1 MDQYLILAYSLAIL
15 TYYLGVLIYAIPIPW
30 WGIKKWAPTLIYDA
44 LAASLLVL
52 MFSTIVELVN
62 YLGSLLNVDWQAYF
76 EWLTS
81 RIAIMG
87 SFISFL
93 VTLSLMLS
101 SAGVKAVSTAVLG
114 PIISLATYTLIV
126 LEIFFILGLVFNQ
139 FFAKI
144 MIIGILLYSI
154 PFRIA
159 RGAGAALVAMSI
171 VFTLALPLLPVFTHA
186 FTIQGTEERILEIT
200 EKMGKVNVEEW
211 GIVFVKGHVTDR
223 KGKPV
228 NNILTKWFAL
238 LKQGEVYV
246 ASYVTLENG
255 WFDAGRPYGG
265 LPYNVMLKLK
275 AEYCGIELTPEPR
288 IIDPHTDF
296 TYNPLKDPNADYFV
310 EIKIKDM
317 ITISKYFFV
326 KSNSNEALNTLKI
339 TKGGDLVNLKFTIS
353 KPATITL
360 VIHKEYNVDKVI
372 VNSTKTI
379 RYSKIKNWGGVSFQ
393 IYEVFLNEGT
403 WVLSVRANFQRNV
416 KDPKITDKGY
426 LETISK
432 NIGDFEEL
440 GKVIANAVFEWIV
453 LPGTY
458 LSILIMSTY
467 SLAYA
472 IGGRKIRLPI
482 KT

>member
-44 LAASLLVL
+44 LTASLLVL

-62 YLGSLLNVDWQAYF
+62 YLGSLLNIDWQLYF
-76 EWLTS
+76 EWLTG

-101 SAGVKAVSTAVLG
+101 SAGVKAISTAVLG

-126 LEIFFILGLVFNQ
+126 LEVFFILGLVFNQ

-159 RGAGAALVAMSI
+159 RGAGAALIAMSI
-171 VFTLALPLLPVFTHA
+171 VFTLALPILPAFTHA
-186 FTIQGTEERILEIT
+186 FTVQGAEERIIEIT
-200 EKMGKVNVEEW
+200 RKMGRANVEEW
-211 GIVFVKGHVTDR
+211 GIVFVKGHITDR
-223 KGKPV
+223 EGKPV
-228 NNILTKWFAL
+228 STMLTKWFVL
-238 LKQGEVYV
+238 LEQREVYV
-246 ASYVTLENG
+246 ASYVTLKDG
-255 WFDAGRPYGG
+255 WFNAGRPYGG

-275 AEYCGIELTPEPR
+275 AEYCGVELTPEPK
-288 IIDPHTDF
+288 IINPHIDF
-296 TYNPLKDPNADYFV
+296 TYNPLKDPDADYF
-310 EIKIKDM
+310 IKIKVKDM
-317 ITISKYFFV
+317 ITINKYFFV
-326 KSNSNEALNTLKI
+326 KSNNSEVLSTLKI
-339 TKGGDLVNLKFTIS
+339 TKEEDLVNLKFKVS
-353 KPATITL
+353 KPVTITL
-360 VIHKEYNVDKVI
+360 VIHEGYNVDKVI
-372 VNSTKTI
+372 VNNTKTI
-379 RYSKIKNWGGVSFQ
+379 RYSKIRNWGNVNFQ
-393 IYEVFLNEGT
+393 IYNIFLNEGI
-403 WVLSVRANFQRNV
+403 WVLNVRADLQHSV
-416 KDPKITDKGY
+416 KDPKIAGKGY

-432 NIGDFEEL
+432 NMGDFEEL

-467 SLAYA
+467 SLAYV
-472 IGGRKIRLPI
+472 IGGRKVRLPI